1 MPEGASS
8 LVNLM
13 GLDPG
18 TNKLG
23 VGILCIDMK
32 TSQIVGANALTL
44 VGEKL
49 AKGTWMS
56 EMHGDRFGRI
66 AQLQRQLNRLLHHY
80 QVVDIASESPFYSL
94 RHPNAYGA
102 LTEVICAIRDAV
114 IYYDCWKS
122 LTLIDPPTVKNAVGA
137 KGNAD
142 KDVMKEKV
150 MTVLG
155 PVYQG
160 VVPIN
165 ELDEHSYD
173 ALAVA
178 YCRWQQLM
186 GW

>member
-1 MPEGASS
+1 
-8 LVNLM
+8 M

-23 VGILCIDMK
+23 VGIMCVDMK
-32 TSQIVGANALTL
+32 TSAIVSISAITL

-49 AKGTWMS
+49 AKGSWMS

-66 AQLQRQLNRLLHHY
+66 AVLQDQLAGILHAY

-114 IYYDCWKS
+114 VYYDCWKG
-122 LTLIDPPTVKNAVGA
+122 LTLIDPPTVKIAVGA

-150 MTVLG
+150 MALLG
-155 PVYQG
+155 QHYQG
-160 VVPIN
+160 IIPIN
-165 ELDEHSYD
+165 ELDEHSVD
-173 ALAVA
+173 AIAVV
-178 YCRWQQLM
+178 YCRWRQLM
-186 GW
+186 GF